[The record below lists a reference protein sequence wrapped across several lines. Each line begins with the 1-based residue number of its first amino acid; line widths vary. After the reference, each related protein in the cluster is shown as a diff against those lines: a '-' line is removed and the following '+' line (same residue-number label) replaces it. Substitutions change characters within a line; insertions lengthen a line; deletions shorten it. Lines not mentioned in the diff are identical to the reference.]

1 VILSGDFGH
10 SPGTLGLQ
18 PRDACRAGADLRMGC
33 RLAGFLA
40 VEQGT
45 LRFTGTLVTRGGG
58 FTSAPAAPRG

>member
-1 VILSGDFGH
+1 
-10 SPGTLGLQ
+10 
-18 PRDACRAGADLRMGC
+18 MGC

-45 LRFTGTLVTRGGG
+45 LRFTGTLVTQGGG